1 MDRVLDVSALP
12 PPEPLERVLDA
23 LSDLQS
29 GDRLVVRLR
38 RQPFPLYDILS
49 HLGYRWD
56 IEGVEG
62 DWRILIAAQADR
74 GQPTG
79 P

>member
-29 GDRLVVRLR
+29 GDRLVVHLH
-38 RQPFPLYDILS
+38 RQPFPLYDILGR
-49 HLGYRWD
+49 LGYGWRV
-56 IEGVEG
+56 EGAEG
-62 DWRILIAAQADR
+62 DWRILIAPEADLHAA
-74 GQPTG
+74 GGT
-79 P
+79 